1 LRSAFLPPNLDIFVG
16 GVLGEKWQAQ
26 QQGARG
32 TFAHQAAMIYTP
44 APPRDSL
51 QKKVLTTSSVG
62 PWMQHNPAACPDHGI
77 LVQSAH
83 V

>member
-1 LRSAFLPPNLDIFVG
+1 MRSAFLPPNLDIFVRG
-16 GVLGEKWQAQ
+16 MLGEKWQEQ

-32 TFAHQAAMIYTP
+32 TFAHQASMIYTP

-83 V
+83 M